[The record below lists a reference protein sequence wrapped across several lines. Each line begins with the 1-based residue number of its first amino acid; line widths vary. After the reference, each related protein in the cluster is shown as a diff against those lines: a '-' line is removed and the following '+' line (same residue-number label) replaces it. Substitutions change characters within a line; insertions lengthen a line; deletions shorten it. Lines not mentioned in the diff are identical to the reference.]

1 MNKKINT
8 LIEIFTNKKNNDLA
22 QACRL
27 ILRTKNKHELEIAI
41 NEHTIDLHK
50 FKEYKKIILDNF
62 SDFDNE
68 CLGLS
73 IDTSRLMKE
82 LKFRD

>member
-8 LIEIFTNKKNNDLA
+8 LIEIFTNKNNDNLA

-41 NEHTIDLHK
+41 NNHTIDLHK
-50 FKEYKKIILDNF
+50 FKKYKKVILDNF
-62 SDFDNE
+62 SEFDNE

-73 IDTSRLMKE
+73 IDTSSLMKE
-82 LKFRD
+82 LKIRD